1 MRPLDHITYFS
12 LILLSRGLKSLSIFA
27 RTTFS
32 KRLAS
37 FLYHHVPVRKKTALR
52 NIQKAFPDKQELWHK
67 TVLKSSYMYFSK
79 NFIEFLSSTG
89 HYTLASETKQELDKT
104 LEKRKGIIM
113 VTGHFGPWEIM
124 MDWLGKEKY
133 PLHVVINRQRN
144 SGADRFFKELREKN
158 GTHHIYRKEPLE
170 VMYNVLK
177 NGHILGLA
185 SDQDAKKR
193 GVFVNFLGRPSSTPK
208 GVARFYQQSKAPIL
222 FCVGQEIS
230 QHKILMDFI
239 LVEPPENATIQ
250 EITQMYTVLLE
261 QKIRETPEQYFWFH
275 RRWKTKPE

>member
-1 MRPLDHITYFS
+1 M
-12 LILLSRGLKSLSIFA
+12 SISA
-27 RTTFS
+27 RTVLS

-37 FLYHHVPVRKKTALR
+37 LLYHHVTIRQKTAFN
-52 NIQKAFPDKQELWHK
+52 NIQNAFPNKQKLWHK
-67 TVLKSSYMYFSK
+67 HVLKNSYMYFTK
-79 NFIEFLSSTG
+79 NFVEFLSSTK
-89 HYTLASETKQELDKT
+89 HYTFTSETKQVLDKE
-104 LEKRKGIIM
+104 LEKGKGIIM
-113 VTGHFGPWEIM
+113 VTGHFGPWETM

-133 PLHVVINRQRN
+133 PLYVVINRQRN
-144 SGADRFFKELREKN
+144 RGADRFFRELRERN
-158 GTHHIYRKEPLE
+158 GTHHIYRKEPLK
-170 VMYNVLK
+170 VMYNVLE
-177 NGHILGLA
+177 NGKILGLA

-222 FCVGQEIS
+222 FCIGQEIS

-239 LVEPPENATIQ
+239 SVVPPENATTE
-250 EITQMYTVLLE
+250 EITQMYTLLLE